1 MCCSWFF
8 FKQKT
13 AYEVR
18 ISDWSSYVCS
28 SDLSEVDW
36 DVELGSIVRMG
47 QGTGRG
53 PAFLFDNI
61 KDYNGADAICRRV
74 FTGGQG
80 SYSRLAM
87 MLGLPVDTPIREM
100 VRTCR
105 TIFNERI
112 PPVKVATGPV
122 KQDRKSTRELQSQM

>member
-1 MCCSWFF
+1 NPV
-8 FKQKT
+8 
-13 AYEVR
+13 AYG
-18 ISDWSSYVCS
+18 
-28 SDLSEVDW
+28 DLRGWLDALRGAGELLEIGSEVDW
-36 DVELGSIVRMG
+36 DVERGSIVRMG

-61 KDYNGADAICRRV
+61 KDYNGAAAVCRRV

-87 MLGLPVDTPIREM
+87 MLGLPVDTPIREL

-105 TIFNERI
+105 TIFNERVA
-112 PPVKVATGPV
+112 PVKVATGPV
-122 KQDRKSTRELQSQM
+122 KQNVISGDDIDLL